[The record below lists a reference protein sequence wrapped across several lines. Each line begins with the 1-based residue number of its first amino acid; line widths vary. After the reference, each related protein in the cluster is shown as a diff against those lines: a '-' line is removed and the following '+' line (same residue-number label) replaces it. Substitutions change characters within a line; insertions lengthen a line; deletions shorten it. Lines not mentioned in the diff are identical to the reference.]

1 MNIFENV
8 PRSARWFVENF
19 SRKVDDM
26 FNLCWGRC
34 DRKWRFSNQE
44 TAFAKVQNFSNDLG
58 RADISKLSAEAFICL
73 KSIID
78 WFQKDKWSSGCAA
91 EAFIILKSIIGWFQT
106 HEWASGCSEEA
117 FICLKSIIGW
127 FQTDEWTSGC
137 PECRFAEWN
146 GRKKGAGGGVG
157 REEACGRRS
166 GAGEGVAL
174 IDFSIRNCQ
183 KIFKWKQLHKNVDLW
198 KRIQIKPLATFS
210 FWKLFSVLER
220 LIISFGMEALT

>member
-1 MNIFENV
+1 MNIFENF
-8 PRSARWFVENF
+8 PRCARRFVKNF

-26 FNLCWGRC
+26 FNFCWGRC
-34 DRKWRFSNQE
+34 DRKWRFSNKE

-78 WFQKDKWSSGCAA
+78 WFQ
-91 EAFIILKSIIGWFQT
+91 
-106 HEWASGCSEEA
+106 
-117 FICLKSIIGW
+117 
-127 FQTDEWTSGC
+127 TDEWTSGC
-137 PECRFAEWN
+137 PECLFAAWD
-146 GRKKGAGGGVG
+146 GRKNGAGGGVG